1 MASTNLLE
9 LTDANFRQDAL
20 ESDTPILVD
29 FWADWCQPCHIIAP
43 TIDELA
49 DEYAGRIRIAKLDVE
64 ANQEVAKA
72 LGISSIPTI
81 LLFQDGR
88 VVKKFVGVTPKQDLV
103 SALDAIT
110 TTADAA

>member
-1 MASTNLLE
+1 MASEKLLE
-9 LTDANFRQDAL
+9 LTDANFRQEVL
-20 ESDTPILVD
+20 ETNTPILVD

-49 DEYAGRIRIAKLDVE
+49 DEYAGRIRIAKLDVD
-64 ANQEVAKA
+64 ANQEVAKE

-88 VVKKFVGVTPKQDLV
+88 VVKKFVGVTPKHDLV
-103 SALDAIT
+103 NALDAIA
-110 TTADAA
+110 TTAEAA

>member
-1 MASTNLLE
+1 MASKKLLE
-9 LTDANFRQDAL
+9 LTDANFRQEVL
-20 ESDTPILVD
+20 ETDTPILVD

-49 DEYAGRIRIAKLDVE
+49 DEYAGRIRIAKLDVD

-81 LLFQDGR
+81 LLYQDGR

-103 SALDAIT
+103 NALDVIA
-110 TTADAA
+110 TTAEAA

>member
-1 MASTNLLE
+1 MASKNLLE
-9 LTDANFRQDAL
+9 LTDANFQQQSL
-20 ESDTPILVD
+20 ESDKPVLVD

-49 DEYAGRIRIAKLDVE
+49 DEYAGRVTVAKLDVD
-64 ANQEVAKA
+64 ANQEVAKK

-81 LLFQDGR
+81 LLFRGGA
-88 VVKKFVGVTPKQDLV
+88 VVKKFAGVTPKQDLV
-103 SALDAIT
+103 NALDAIL